1 MDAVPT
7 RMSNF
12 GTLLD
17 ESKSLC
23 RDHDCPSCGEPDHV
37 TAERVL
43 IGNET
48 LTLCHCRLCGHSWH
62 PRIEPS
68 PL

>member
-1 MDAVPT
+1 MA
-7 RMSNF
+7 NF
-12 GTLLD
+12 HTLLD

-23 RDHDCPSCGEPDHV
+23 QDHDCPRCGQSDHV

-43 IGNET
+43 IGNAT

-62 PRIEPS
+62 PHVEADS
-68 PL
+68 V